1 MKLRVHHRTE
11 YTYESPV
18 TQSVNELRLRPLNTR
33 AQLCLSSFISVL
45 PPTRLLHYHDLFRNT
60 VHRFEIPEAHN
71 RLVVES
77 RCLVERHTEVDFDNL
92 PYGSL
97 HEDLPYCRQ
106 LTECHEF
113 LQGSFFVELSPEM
126 WRQAIDVRDHSK
138 DVFQTSYAIMRYIFD
153 EYQYDSAAT
162 NVSTHANEVFVN
174 RKGVCQDFAHVMLG
188 MCRSIGIP
196 ARYVSGYFL
205 DTTKGHR
212 MRGSDASH
220 AWVEVYLSAQDNWVG
235 LDPTNNQVVDDR
247 YIKLA
252 TGRDYRD
259 AAPIEG
265 TYWGGGGT
273 RLSVRVTVDQPEA
286 A

>member
-11 YTYESPV
+11 YVYENPV
-18 TQSVNELRLRPLNTR
+18 TQSVNELRLQPPSTK
-33 AQLCLSSFISVL
+33 AQVCLSSFISVL

-60 VHRFEIPEAHN
+60 VHRFEIPEAHG

-77 RCLVERHTEVDFDNL
+77 RCTVEKHAEVDFKDL
-92 PYGSL
+92 PYGSS
-97 HEDLPYCRQ
+97 HDDLPYCRR
-106 LTECHEF
+106 LLECHEF
-113 LQGSFFVELSPEM
+113 LQGSFFVELSPEV
-126 WRQAIDVRDHSK
+126 WRQAIDVRDEST
-138 DVFQTSYAIMRYIFD
+138 DVFQTAYAIMQHIF
-153 EYQYDSAAT
+153 ENYQYDAGAT
-162 NVSTHANEVFVN
+162 NVSTHANEVFVS

-188 MCRSIGIP
+188 MCRSLGIP

-205 DTTKGHR
+205 DNTRGSQ

-220 AWVEVYLSAQDNWVG
+220 AWVEVYLTAQNGWVG

-252 TGRDYRD
+252 SGRDYRD

-273 RLSVRVTVDQPEA
+273 RLRVLVTVDQITMG
-286 A
+286 